1 MKVKFLFVTF
11 SLLLFSCKK
20 EVNENIETA
29 NDSSVQTIDSIKVES
44 QKSKTGTKILL
55 ASTYRIYENE
65 DDTKE
70 LTKNWFELY
79 EEKDNYFLDKA
90 DYSIT
95 NGTDECTKSQ
105 TKTIK
110 TRRKTLLLIDN
121 SILKKGKVDIVRDLK
136 NTIWPEE
143 EFVFVFKGKTFSLKA
158 EGKILNTEQI
168 TDVDGI
174 AKTWHEV
181 SDYKLYLKSENSDEE
196 LIINEP
202 SFNDTFVKL
211 LFVGDIDNDGQPDFI
226 FDAPRD
232 YEENRVLLFLSSD
245 AMDGKIVPKSA
256 EISIQFDC

>member
-1 MKVKFLFVTF
+1 MKVKFLFVAF

-55 ASTYRIYENE
+55 AGTYRIYENE

-95 NGTDECTKSQ
+95 NGTDECTKSE

-121 SILKKGKVDIVRDLK
+121 STLKKGKIEIVKDLK

-158 EGKILNTEQI
+158 EGNILNTEQI

-181 SDYKLYLKSENSDEE
+181 SDYKLYLKSENSEEE

-245 AMDGKIVPKSA
+245 AIEGKIVPKST